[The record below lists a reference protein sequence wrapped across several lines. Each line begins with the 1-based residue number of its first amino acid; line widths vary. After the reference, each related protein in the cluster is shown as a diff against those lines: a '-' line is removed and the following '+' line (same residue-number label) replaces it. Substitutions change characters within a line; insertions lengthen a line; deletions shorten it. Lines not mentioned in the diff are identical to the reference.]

1 MSPVLEEAERAQVL
15 ERAEK
20 VDRTVEFTVPE
31 MEVQS
36 WTERE
41 RSEFELHSD
50 HLKITGRILKDRFSD
65 LFQLD
70 FDILPTFFI

>member
-1 MSPVLEEAERAQVL
+1 MKFCLCSVLEEVKRAQVL

-20 VDRTVEFTVPE
+20 VDRTVEFKVPE

-41 RSEFELHSD
+41 RSEFELHSE
-50 HLKITGRILKDRFSD
+50 HLKITGRILKE
-65 LFQLD
+65 
-70 FDILPTFFI
+70 ILSLCVSLIILIS

>member
-1 MSPVLEEAERAQVL
+1 VSPVLEELERTQVL

-20 VDRTVEFTVPE
+20 VDSTVEFNVPE
-31 MEVQS
+31 MEVHS

-41 RSEFELHSD
+41 RSEFELHTE
-50 HLKITGRILKDRFSD
+50 HLKITGRILKNRFSD
-65 LFQLD
+65 LLQLD